1 MMTSV
6 DAFSAALAAWGVAF
20 ISLGVRR
27 DGRSAV
33 WLAAVTAADLS
44 QLSTAGTERICLLHY
59 PWLVIADWNSCMPSS
74 QLTLASKPR
83 SVAARSGLA
92 KTCRMSPRR

>member
-20 ISLGVRR
+20 IALGVRR

-44 QLSTAGTERICLLHY
+44 QLSTAETERI
-59 PWLVIADWNSCMPSS
+59 
-74 QLTLASKPR
+74 
-83 SVAARSGLA
+83 
-92 KTCRMSPRR
+92 